1 MVSDKV
7 IVHGYQMSAKFNGVE
22 GDMGIR
28 IVYSV
33 EPEIDGKKVEK
44 AGVICGI
51 VYGDNPITK
60 NDIVLN
66 SKNSYVASYE
76 ATDKGLI
83 GDVVGNSK
91 TAKNY
96 VRTFGLKD
104 YNAAGLSA
112 TYYTRSYAILEDGT
126 IAYSNVEEF
135 NIYEIGKKIY
145 QKRSMVNEA
154 AHNYLY
160 DKILKVVNP
169 AELPIDYNWSNTI
182 EK

>member
-1 MVSDKV
+1 
-7 IVHGYQMSAKFNGVE
+7 MSVFTLFN
-22 GDMGIR
+22 
-28 IVYSV
+28 
-33 EPEIDGKKVEK
+33 
-44 AGVICGI
+44 CQ
-51 VYGDNPITK
+51 T
-60 NDIVLN
+60 
-66 SKNSYVASYE
+66 
-76 ATDKGLI
+76 T
-83 GDVVGNSK
+83 
-91 TAKNY
+91 
-96 VRTFGLKD
+96 D

-126 IAYSNVEEF
+126 IAYSDVEDF

-145 QKRSMVNEA
+145 QEKSMVNEV

>member
-1 MVSDKV
+1 MIEYTGTKAVFKKINV
-7 IVHGYQMSAKFNGVE
+7 AKKYYV
-22 GDMGIR
+22 
-28 IVYSV
+28 
-33 EPEIDGKKVEK
+33 K
-44 AGVICGI
+44 A
-51 VYGDNPITK
+51 
-60 NDIVLN
+60 
-66 SKNSYVASYE
+66 
-76 ATDKGLI
+76 
-83 GDVVGNSK
+83 
-91 TAKNY
+91 
-96 VRTFGLKD
+96 
-104 YNAAGLSA
+104 
-112 TYYTRSYAILEDGT
+112 RSYAILEDGT

>member
-1 MVSDKV
+1 M
-7 IVHGYQMSAKFNGVE
+7 
-22 GDMGIR
+22 
-28 IVYSV
+28 
-33 EPEIDGKKVEK
+33 
-44 AGVICGI
+44 

-83 GDVVGNSK
+83 GDVVGDSK

-104 YNAAGLSA
+104 YNAEGLSA
-112 TYYTRSYAILEDGT
+112 KYYTRSYAILEDGT